1 METKLKYLSKNPIS
15 QLASKAA
22 VFGLLLFWFYQ
33 VETLTAIFFLLLVT
47 GILYF
52 RSLHNALVFLPSLV
66 ILLIISL
73 GTTVIITTTS
83 SSFLLAAF
91 LSFLFFTILGLKDLV
106 LIKRKSWYVFLN
118 FSLFYLAFINFF
130 LIDKSSLFVGKW
142 LIFLVLAF
150 SLLRELLMVLIAPS
164 KENRVKNN
172 RLLAASL
179 VMTMIIGQLLWLVS
193 WLPISF
199 LSSANLMIL
208 IVFLFS
214 DLSLHHF
221 WGKLRKRIIFKDLA
235 LFLIFSLVIFLTS
248 SWLL

>member
-1 METKLKYLSKNPIS
+1 
-15 QLASKAA
+15 
-22 VFGLLLFWFYQ
+22 
-33 VETLTAIFFLLLVT
+33 
-47 GILYF
+47 
-52 RSLHNALVFLPSLV
+52 
-66 ILLIISL
+66 
-73 GTTVIITTTS
+73 
-83 SSFLLAAF
+83 
-91 LSFLFFTILGLKDLV
+91 
-106 LIKRKSWYVFLN
+106 VFLN

-130 LIDKSSLFVGKW
+130 LVDKSSLFVGKW
-142 LIFLVLAF
+142 LIFLVIVFGL
-150 SLLRELLMVLIAPS
+150 SRELLMVLIAPS

-172 RLLAASL
+172 RLLAASA

-221 WGKLRKRIIFKDLA
+221 WGKLRKRIIFKDIA